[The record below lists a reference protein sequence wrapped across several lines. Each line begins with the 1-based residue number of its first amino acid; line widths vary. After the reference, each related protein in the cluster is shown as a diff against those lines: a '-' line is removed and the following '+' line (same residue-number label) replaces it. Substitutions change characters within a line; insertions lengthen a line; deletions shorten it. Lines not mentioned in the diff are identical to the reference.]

1 MNFSRKFHA
10 LSHSFYGIM
19 QRICLQSESQKI
31 SVIAPRICSNIR
43 TLCVYAPACVCLCGL
58 PRSPNSYMSC
68 DKMSYILELLDYSF
82 RTFMPYHH
90 VLFFIFI
97 FMQVKNPQK
106 DLPLGIGL
114 ALAIC
119 CILYMLVSVVIVG
132 LVPFYELNADTPI
145 SSAFSSYGMKW
156 AA

>member
-1 MNFSRKFHA
+1 MPWVTHFMVSCKGFVCSQSLRKSL
-10 LSHSFYGIM
+10 LSCQEFVPT
-19 QRICLQSESQKI
+19 LES
-31 SVIAPRICSNIR
+31 SV
-43 TLCVYAPACVCLCGL
+43 CVCASACVCPCGL

-82 RTFMPYHH
+82 RAFMPYHH
-90 VLFFIFI
+90 VLIFI
-97 FMQVKNPQK
+97 FRQVKNPQK

>member
-1 MNFSRKFHA
+1 MVSCKGFVCSQSLRKSL
-10 LSHSFYGIM
+10 LSCQEFVPT
-19 QRICLQSESQKI
+19 LES
-31 SVIAPRICSNIR
+31 SV
-43 TLCVYAPACVCLCGL
+43 CVCASACVCLCGL

-90 VLFFIFI
+90 VLIFIFI
-97 FMQVKNPQK
+97 FLQVKNPQK

>member
-1 MNFSRKFHA
+1 M
-10 LSHSFYGIM
+10 LSCQEFV
-19 QRICLQSESQKI
+19 QL
-31 SVIAPRICSNIR
+31 SNIR
-43 TLCVYAPACVCLCGL
+43 NLRVCACVDMCVYVGYRGIKCPTCLSQWTTL
-58 PRSPNSYMSC
+58 
-68 DKMSYILELLDYSF
+68 LELLHSIVVVYF
-82 RTFMPYHH
+82 
-90 VLFFIFI
+90 LIFI

-114 ALAIC
+114 ALSIC

-156 AA
+156 AV